1 MPRIKRWFPVSHDI
15 NSDPEIWAMRREI
28 GEKSLSIWLEMLS
41 ISDRN
46 ESELPG
52 DCQELIRSIAGKC
65 QATIRTVTAV
75 LDFAISRLW
84 LTYHPTLRTTKY
96 WNYHKKREP
105 NKAPIGEPTGSPPTL
120 PSLTTLPNLPKKKD
134 NTSHPKTDEWPSPT
148 ALFKLYNDLTPGE
161 WSAIETI
168 SPARK
173 EKALKYLKMFPK
185 KEFWEEVFAEI
196 HKSQWLRGL
205 SHSNGRE
212 AFRNRN
218 LDWLMS
224 KGKGDQVENCV
235 KVNEG
240 RYRQ

>member
-15 NSDPEIWAMRREI
+15 NADPQVWALTSKCGDR
-28 GEKSLSIWLEMLS
+28 SLRVWLELLS

-46 ESELPG
+46 DGYLPPMSQTLARALAG
-52 DCQELIRSIAGKC
+52 RCQVSAK
-65 QATIRTVTAV
+65 TVTRVWDYASV
-75 LDFAISRLW
+75 YTWIVSD
-84 LTYHPTLRTTKY
+84 PTPRVRNHARFHHTRDAK
-96 WNYHKKREP
+96 EIP
-105 NKAPIGEPTGSPPTL
+105 PGEPETSPPIL
-120 PSLTTLPNLPKKKD
+120 SEPILPNLPKKKD
-134 NTSHPKTDEWPSPT
+134 NTSHPRTDEWPSPT

-168 SPARK
+168 SPARII
-173 EKALKYLKMFPK
+173 KAKKYLVQFPK

-235 KVNEG
+235 KVSEG
-240 RYRQ
+240 RYGE